1 MRRRCLSLGTRSMA
15 KRNCIVRKLPSVETL
30 GCTTVICSDKTG
42 TLTTNE
48 MCVVSVATFREDGS
62 CEEFGVSG
70 ISYSPCGHLEG
81 KKSVKESDTSL
92 TEIARICAM
101 CNEASIHY
109 DAKQKRFQA
118 VGEPTE
124 AALKV
129 LVEKLG
135 MPGDEDNVV
144 AMVGYNDQE
153 SKHTSVAP
161 ADATHLVDDV
171 WKKLYCVTGLL
182 EFSRARKSMSVLCT
196 RQVREMRVREA

>member
-1 MRRRCLSLGTRSMA
+1 MA

-70 ISYSPCGHLEG
+70 ISYSPYGHLEG

-144 AMVGYNDQE
+144 TGVRCNDQE
-153 SKHTSVAP
+153 SKHTNAAP
-161 ADATHLVDDV
+161 ADATHLVDDA
-171 WKKLYCVTGLL
+171 WKKLYRVTGLL

-196 RQVREMRVREA
+196 RQVGEARAREA

>member
-70 ISYSPCGHLEG
+70 ISYSPYGHLEG

-92 TEIARICAM
+92 AEIARICAM

-144 AMVGYNDQE
+144 TGVRCNDQE
-153 SKHTSVAP
+153 SKHTNATP
-161 ADATHLVDDV
+161 ADATHLVDDA
-171 WKKLYCVTGLL
+171 WKKLYRVTGLL

-196 RQVREMRVREA
+196 RQVGEARAREA